1 MPRTPEQTS
10 LYERFRRLAEEHV
23 RPRARRHDD
32 DHTFDRDGWRALAEA
47 GFCAVP
53 VRTELGGRGL
63 GLDEYAAALEGVAD
77 GSGDLGFTVSAVA
90 HMVCLMVLEKF
101 GSPEQHQAYLPRLLS
116 GEWLGA
122 VANAEAQAGTNL
134 MAIASQAR
142 AAGAGFEL
150 TADKQCITNVGVA
163 DLALCSARLRD
174 APARKEV
181 NGFVVPTR

>member
-1 MPRTPEQTS
+1 MQRSAEETE
-10 LYERFRRLAEEHV
+10 LYERFRRLTADEV
-23 RPRARRHDD
+23 RPAVRQHDD
-32 DHTFDRDGWRALAEA
+32 DHAFDRRGWERLADEGPFRLLVRPEPGGPRA
-47 GFCAVP
+47 
-53 VRTELGGRGL
+53 
-63 GLDEYAAALEGVAD
+63 YAAALEGVAD
-77 GSGDLGFTVSAVA
+77 GSGDLGFSVSAVA
-90 HMVCLMVLEKF
+90 HGVCVAVLHES
-101 GSPEQHQAYLPRLLS
+101 GSPEQHRLYLPRLLS

-134 MAIASQAR
+134 MAIASRAR